1 MQELRFGPS
10 TTPFGG
16 RARPMEGTGLNESDV
31 ATVVEAEKSD
41 HLAERVSLGTLF
53 VYCVYRYDIIYIYY
67 QISKLQLHESRPGMS
82 NIVQVFVALD
92 LADLVPQ

>member
-1 MQELRFGPS
+1 MAIPVQELRFGPS

-53 VYCVYRYDIIYIYY
+53 VYCVYRYDIIYIL
-67 QISKLQLHESRPGMS
+67 S
-82 NIVQVFVALD
+82 D
-92 LADLVPQ
+92 L